1 MMPHDHRFDAQKNFA
16 PLLHVVCL
24 LGKFSLEASSISYER
39 CNNKRD
45 TRGRVFVRTSG
56 LTSVANSSSGEDP
69 AAVTLTY
76 AHCSCRATGRDGVA
90 ADAVVVHRGGAAK
103 PRPLEGADAVAA
115 RYATRFRG
123 VGRPT
128 RTL

>member
-1 MMPHDHRFDAQKNFA
+1 M
-16 PLLHVVCL
+16 
-24 LGKFSLEASSISYER
+24 
-39 CNNKRD
+39 
-45 TRGRVFVRTSG
+45 TG
-56 LTSVANSSSGEDP
+56 LTSAPNRWVPHSLKEPGAGDPAAGDP

-90 ADAVVVHRGGAAK
+90 ADAVVVRRGGAAK